1 MAKHILEPFQII
13 TNGSMTGTT
22 AINSLPTNIRL
33 IDNVCISMIW
43 TGTAVGT
50 FKVQTCNNVLAAA
63 IDSQSAVPASANWI
77 DLPLYLNGA
86 TYVPAAAGSAS
97 SILLELNQLAAWWV
111 RLVYTNASS
120 TGTLQAYISGK
131 GF

>member
-1 MAKHILEPFQII
+1 MPKNILPPYQII
-13 TNGSMTGTT
+13 TNGSRTGTA
-22 AINSLPTNIRL
+22 AINSNPTNIQM
-33 IDNVCISMIW
+33 IDNVCISMVW

-63 IDSQSAVPASANWI
+63 VGAVSAVPASGDWI

-86 TYVPAAAGSAS
+86 TYSPAAAGAS
-97 SILLELNQLAAWWV
+97 SAILLELNQLGATWV

-131 GF
+131 GI